1 MVGNMPQGAVK
12 KKSDGLVLSVNHLF
26 IIEFRCNFSVIVR
39 PMQFTPYLLSLLVL
53 LMPQLGLATH
63 YKLFVLTGQSN
74 SLGTTNGGEADPS
87 SGTDPSDSNVLFAW
101 HNVVDATTSIG
112 ISGATL
118 GTPTTTADFT
128 SLQDQQ
134 GGVYTGSATHWG
146 GEMEFARVLY
156 RAGVRDFGIIKAS
169 RGGGGNTNWHKASG
183 GHMYQHILDTVNEA
197 VASLAPGDTFEI
209 VGLLYLQGESDN
221 ASEASAA
228 GTRLKELTDNLRAD
242 LPNAS
247 GLHTVAA
254 GTTAAGAASM
264 VNQSAIAAST
274 AYIDF
279 FDNTDLVDQLA
290 PDGLHLNKAGKN
302 TVGRRW
308 AQAFFEAGVVSR
320 QYGNLVFIG
329 DSITQGGN
337 GYPSYRYQVFKNLA
351 NAGVPQDPA
360 TGYEFVGSQSGA
372 YQSNPGST
380 PNVNGQAF
388 VNQHDGHWG
397 WRAFWINARIPLPGG
412 RYNTNNLGQGT
423 LENWLGT
430 AVPDEF
436 ETADQG
442 TLAYTGTSYT
452 PDTVVMK
459 IGINDTGS
467 SSVTQIRDDI
477 ATLIDQ
483 LRAANPNV
491 RIHVCELLYANT
503 VARSTVDDVNAL
515 LPALVDSKNAAS
527 LTSPVWLIDA
537 NNGFNPNTMTYDGI
551 HPDATGEVYVG
562 DRISGGLGI
571 IEMPAADG
579 VPADI
584 AEKAGDS
591 LGCFEFAGTDIYN
604 TGSYANGW
612 TTVGTLTAIESA
624 PDDLQ
629 LIHPGTGA
637 RWLEGTNSGW
647 SSISGGDWTL
657 ELRIKFNDISN
668 GFILWFGTGTDIIWI
683 DVQPNLTRDI
693 GGHSFSVSHN
703 NQDGEFH
710 IFRVTHDPA
719 NSVYHLWRDDVLLTP
734 PSGAPYDSATND
746 SRLIMGDYT
755 SGNFGDYFDVTIDYV
770 DYCLNN
776 RGNAIYDGS
785 AYINGWSSVGSL
797 GSSLVNGDQLKIVN
811 NSNGGTWIE
820 GTNTGWSADNEGNWT
835 LELVARFDSVANG
848 FLLWLGAD
856 SGTAYVAI
864 YNDRTEDLGAES
876 FSVSHTNNDGQFHAF
891 RVAHDAAVGRYH
903 VFRDGERLTPI
914 DGAPYD
920 AGSDGRLILGDY
932 TGGSFGNA
940 FDVTIQ
946 SLAIDYSGVWIP
958 VGTDTDGDGLSDF
971 WEDRN
976 YGNPTIAVATSD
988 SDGDGKSAL
997 DEHAADTDPNDAA
1010 SFFRVSS
1017 FVPTGTPDE
1026 FRITVANTST
1036 ARSYTLYSSEDLGQ
1050 TDPWEP
1056 VIGQGP
1062 FDGTGGDLEFTHNST
1077 GFSNFYRVEVKEFLN

>member
-1 MVGNMPQGAVK
+1 MKLA
-12 KKSDGLVLSVNHLF
+12 
-26 IIEFRCNFSVIVR
+26 
-39 PMQFTPYLLSLLVL
+39 PYLLSLLVL
-53 LMPQLGLATH
+53 LGPQIGFATQ

-101 HNVVDATTSIG
+101 NNVVSASTSLG
-112 ISGATL
+112 TSGATL
-118 GTPTTTADFT
+118 GTPTSRADFT
-128 SLQDQQ
+128 TLQDQQ
-134 GGVYTGSATHWG
+134 GGVYAGSATHWG

-209 VGLLYLQGESDN
+209 VGLLYLQGESDSS
-221 ASEASAA
+221 AEASAA
-228 GTRLKELTDNLRAD
+228 GSRLKELTDNLRAD

-247 GLHTVAA
+247 NLHTVAA

-264 VNQSAIAAST
+264 VQQSAVAAST

-279 FDNTDLVDQLA
+279 FNNTDLVGQLA

-302 TVGRRW
+302 TLGRRW
-308 AQAFFEAGVVSR
+308 AQAFFEAGVISR
-320 QYGNLVFIG
+320 HYGNLVFIG

-337 GYPSYRYQVFKNLA
+337 GYPSFRYQVFKNLA
-351 NAGVPQDPA
+351 NAGVPQDSA
-360 TGYEFVGSQSGA
+360 TGYEFVGSQNGA
-372 YQSNPGST
+372 YQSNPGNT
-380 PNVNGQAF
+380 PNINAQAF
-388 VNQHDGHWG
+388 VNRHDGHWG
-397 WRAFWINARIPLPGG
+397 WRAFWANARIPLPGG

-442 TLAYTGTSYT
+442 ALAYTGTNYT

-467 SSVTQIRDDI
+467 SSATQIRDDI

-483 LRAANPNV
+483 LRAGNARV
-491 RIHVCELLYANT
+491 RIHLCELLYANS
-503 VARSTVDDVNAL
+503 VARSRVDEINAL
-515 LPALVDSKNAAS
+515 LLALVDSKNAAS
-527 LTSPVWLIDA
+527 SDSPVWLIDA
-537 NNGFNPNTMTYDGI
+537 NKGFNPNTMTYDGI
-551 HPDATGEVYVG
+551 HPDAAGEVYVG

-579 VPADI
+579 VAADV
-584 AEKAGDS
+584 AEKAGGS
-591 LGCFEFAGTDIYN
+591 LGCFEFSGADIYN
-604 TGSYANGW
+604 TSSYANNW
-612 TTVGTLTAIESA
+612 TTVGTLTALESA
-624 PDDLQ
+624 PSNLQ
-629 LIHPGTGA
+629 LIHPGTDA

-647 SSISGGDWTL
+647 SSISGGEWTL
-657 ELRIKFNDISN
+657 EIRIKFNDISN
-668 GFILWFGTGTDIIWI
+668 GFVLWFGTGTDIIQV
-683 DVQPNLTRDI
+683 DVQPSLTRDI
-693 GGHSFSVSHN
+693 GGDSFSVSHN

-710 IFRVTHDPA
+710 VFRVKHDPA

-734 PSGAPYDSATND
+734 PSGAPYDSATDD
-746 SRLIMGDYT
+746 SRLILGDYT
-755 SGNFGDYFDVTIDYV
+755 TGNFGDHFDVTMGYV
-770 DYCLNN
+770 NYCSNN

-785 AYINGWSSVGSL
+785 AYTNGWSSVGSM
-797 GSSLVNGDQLKIVN
+797 GASLVNGDQLNIVN
-811 NSNGGTWIE
+811 NSAGATWIE
-820 GTNTGWSADNEGNWT
+820 GTNAAWSANNEGNWT
-835 LELVARFDSVANG
+835 LELVARFDSAANG

-856 SGTAYVAI
+856 SGTAQVAV

-876 FSVSHTNNDGQFHAF
+876 FSVSHTNNDGQFHTL

-914 DGAPYD
+914 EGAPYD
-920 AGSDGRLILGDY
+920 SGSDGRLILGDH

-946 SLAIDYSGVWIP
+946 SLAIDYGGVWIP
-958 VGTDTDGDGLSDF
+958 VGADTDGDGLTDL

-976 YGNPTIAVATSD
+976 YGNPTVAEATSD
-988 SDGDGKSAL
+988 RDGDGKSAL
-997 DEHAADTDPNDAA
+997 DEQAADTDPNDAA
-1010 SFFRVSS
+1010 SIFKVAAFL
-1017 FVPTGTPDE
+1017 PTGTPDE
-1026 FRITVANTST
+1026 FRVTVSNTSS
-1036 ARSYTLYSSEDLGQ
+1036 ARSYTLYASDDLGQ
-1050 TDPWEP
+1050 ADPWEP

-1062 FDGTGGDLEFTHNST
+1062 LAGNGGDLNFTHST
-1077 GFSNFYRVEVKEFLN
+1077 ALNKQFYRVEVSTSAN